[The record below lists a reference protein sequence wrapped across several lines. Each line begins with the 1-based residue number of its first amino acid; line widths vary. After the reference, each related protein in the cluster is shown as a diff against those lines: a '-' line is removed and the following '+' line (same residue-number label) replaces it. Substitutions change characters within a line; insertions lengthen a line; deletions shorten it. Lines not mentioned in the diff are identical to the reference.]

1 MVTNYRPL
9 TGSPTGGVQ
18 QREEYAVEIIPNT
31 YNDSDGNFSHTGW
44 EVTVR
49 NVGDVAS
56 RNALFLQLE
65 YDRLEAPQSEG
76 VNFRINPVLPD
87 TYYHFE
93 DIGIL
98 YTSNQP
104 AVRGD
109 DATIKNEITFKVVP
123 PSVGGLVM

>member
-1 MVTNYRPL
+1 MIVMETL
-9 TGSPTGGVQ
+9 VILVG
-18 QREEYAVEIIPNT
+18 
-31 YNDSDGNFSHTGW
+31 

-65 YDRLEAPQSEG
+65 YDRLRSCQSEG

-98 YTSNQP
+98 YTSNQNC
-104 AVRGD
+104 G
-109 DATIKNEITFKVVP
+109 
-123 PSVGGLVM
+123 SW